1 MNALDVSQ
9 IKMTLNI
16 ATEGIKK
23 ETPLALA
30 VQAAV
35 LIILK

>member
-1 MNALDVSQ
+1 MNALDGSQ

-23 ETPLALA
+23 ETHLLM
-30 VQAAV
+30 QFR
-35 LIILK
+35 LLF